1 MLCVCVGAARAA
13 RLSVSSRARRPP
25 LLSRFR
31 TPATNAYHVVSTS
44 QARHARELQ
53 RRVLIYTRQLLLQ
66 QPTPIVVIIA
76 MATLAILG
84 WVLYASSSSPP
95 GVFDAIIVCG
105 GGQTP
110 TGPPAHVVH
119 RLRKAAELYEGASK
133 SRPMI
138 IVTSKGT
145 DYKVSPHDSAG
156 FEITEAKMASHW
168 LVENTVVSPRNILEE
183 GFSMD
188 TIGNAHFARLMHT
201 EPLGLKKL
209 AVITSRWHMAR
220 KGGL

>member
-1 MLCVCVGAARAA
+1 MWSPPRKRDTRA
-13 RLSVSSRARRPP
+13 
-25 LLSRFR
+25 
-31 TPATNAYHVVSTS
+31 
-44 QARHARELQ
+44 ELQ